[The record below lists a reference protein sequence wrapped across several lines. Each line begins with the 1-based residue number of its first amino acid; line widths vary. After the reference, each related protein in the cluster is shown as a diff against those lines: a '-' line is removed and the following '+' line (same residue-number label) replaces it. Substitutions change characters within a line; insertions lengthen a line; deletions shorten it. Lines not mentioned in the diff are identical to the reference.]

1 MGKYIKGAEAVFV
14 GAGLAWRWEAEEAP
28 FGMRVGVAPGY
39 YEHGDGKLLG
49 GGFQIMS
56 FIEGTCRVG
65 EGKRT
70 GLRFTHLSN
79 ASTQG
84 KNPGTEALSLFFEV
98 RWPGR

>member
-1 MGKYIKGAEAVFV
+1 M
-14 GAGLAWRWEAEEAP
+14 GAGLAWRWEAVEAP

-39 YEHGDGKLLG
+39 YEHGDNKLLG